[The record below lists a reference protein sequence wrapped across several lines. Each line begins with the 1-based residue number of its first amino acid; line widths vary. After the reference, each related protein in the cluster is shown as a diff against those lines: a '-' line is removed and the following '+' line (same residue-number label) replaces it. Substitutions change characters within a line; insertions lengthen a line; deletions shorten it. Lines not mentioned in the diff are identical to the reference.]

1 MRGSLET
8 MNQTLQTLLNA
19 TRVTGLEA
27 SANGRVVA
35 TVQQLDADGTGWQSQ
50 IVELPK
56 GSTQPRTLTRHE
68 KGASSPVLDARGR
81 LFYMASNPEGAKAGS
96 CIWHL
101 PQASAS
107 PLLLGSRP
115 GGFRSLQVSKST
127 LFAQAGMHSQ
137 ASTEAEHA
145 EYSRSRTTMHVSG
158 ILHSAFPSRYWASD
172 LGPATDVI
180 LVAELP
186 ENIEAAASEHEKNA
200 RLKKA
205 AEAASKDA
213 VSKDTA
219 GEDSE
224 ADSKGNDTSENNDAA
239 EGADSLLSWRVVRM
253 PKGRLLSWKAAPDAS
268 FILAAIEVNVADLIT
283 GTQLWRIDVAT
294 GEKTMLTDVDT
305 VPGHHLSLVDISPDS
320 AKVVL
325 NCARDWTPQQ
335 SLRSTSHIM
344 DIAAGERTELWPELD
359 HWVAPIWVTN
369 SELAATSD
377 DAGSGSV
384 WFGSAT
390 DAAPQRIAGGPGTG
404 EVFTGLA
411 RVGAADRSVSGDE
424 AHALISLRNG
434 ISVAP
439 HPVRIGLPSDAGAAE
454 DTAEVTVEELANPAD
469 ATDQPGRTENIT
481 ATAEDGTEIRAWL
494 RLPEGSGPHPLVVF
508 AHGGP
513 WGSWNAFTYRWN
525 PAPFVA
531 AGFAVL
537 LPDPAISTGYGQA
550 MIDRGQQ
557 QLGGTPYTDIMALT
571 DATIQRAD
579 IDETKQAFAGGSYGG
594 FMANWVAGHTGDRF
608 KAIVTHA
615 SLWNTTSMG
624 RSTDNASWDRAMRE
638 QGAEYSPHLF
648 AEKITAP
655 MLVIHGDKDYRVPIG
670 QGLELWH
677 ALHVH
682 ASTPRA
688 ADGSLPHRYL
698 YFPDEGH
705 WIESRGNAEVW
716 YRTFIGFLQ
725 EHVLGEGPEKPLS
738 LG

>member
-1 MRGSLET
+1 
-8 MNQTLQTLLNA
+8 MNQTLHTLLNA
-19 TRVTGLEA
+19 TRVTSLEA
-27 SANGRVVA
+27 SANGRIVA
-35 TVQQLDADGTGWQSQ
+35 TIQQLDSDGTGWQSQ

-56 GSTQPRTLTRHE
+56 DSTQPRALTRHD
-68 KGASSPVLDARGR
+68 KGASSPILDAQGR
-81 LFYMASNPEGAKAGS
+81 LFYMASKADDAKAGS
-96 CIWHL
+96 CVWHL
-101 PQASAS
+101 PQGSAS
-107 PLLLGSRP
+107 PLLLAERP
-115 GGFRSLQVSKST
+115 GGFRSLQVKKDT

-137 ASTEAEHA
+137 ASTEEEHA
-145 EYSRSRTTMHVSG
+145 EYSRSRSTMHVSG

-180 LVAELP
+180 LVAKLP
-186 ENIEAAASEHEKNA
+186 RDIEAAAAEHEKNA

-205 AEAASKDA
+205 ADAASKDA
-213 VSKDTA
+213 VSKDSA
-219 GEDSE
+219 EGKDSGDSKDS
-224 ADSKGNDTSENNDAA
+224 ADSKE
-239 EGADSLLSWRVVRM
+239 ADSLLSWRVLRM
-253 PKGRLLSWKAAPDAS
+253 PKGRLLSWMAAPNAS
-268 FILAAIEVNVADLIT
+268 FILASIEVNVADLIT

-294 GEKTMLTDVDT
+294 GEQTMLTDVDT
-305 VPGHHLSLVDISPDS
+305 VPGHHLGLVDISPDS
-320 AKVVL
+320 AKVVV
-325 NCARDWTPQQ
+325 NCTRDWTPQQ
-335 SLRSTSHIM
+335 SLSSSSHIM
-344 DIAAGERTELWPELD
+344 DIASGERTELWPDLD
-359 HWVAPIWVTN
+359 HWVAPMWVTN

-377 DAGSGSV
+377 DSGSGSV
-384 WFGSAT
+384 WFGSVT

-411 RVGAADRSVSGDE
+411 RVGTADRSASGDE
-424 AHALISLRNG
+424 APALITLRNG
-434 ISVAP
+434 IAVAP
-439 HPVRIGLPSDAGAAE
+439 HPVRIELPSETAQAGSAQAV
-454 DTAEVTVEELANPAD
+454 AVEELANPAD

-494 RLPEGSGPHPLVVF
+494 RLPEGDGPHPLVVF

-571 DATIQRAD
+571 DAAIERSD

-638 QGAEYSPHLF
+638 QGAQYSPHLF

-725 EHVLGEGPEKPLS
+725 EHVLGEEAEKPLS